1 MLSVK
6 ELAAAL
12 GVSGKT
18 VYALVEQDSIPFYR
32 IGTGRGTLRFEIDEV
47 KNALREDRSRS
58 TGRERR
64 QLRHLN

>member
-6 ELAAAL
+6 ELANAL

-18 VYALVEQDSIPFYR
+18 IYALVERDAIPFYR

-47 KNALREDRSRS
+47 KHALRKERSRS
-58 TGRERR
+58 TDRELPRLKH
-64 QLRHLN
+64 LR